1 MEVSPI
7 AYFFYA
13 VAPLS
18 LFVLLWFLW
27 HCRHYIRAGGICAPT
42 EESKAAA
49 AAEEEERK
57 KKRAKRKRRKKKKK
71 EKDPR
76 KKYLIRDLCG
86 GYREVL

>member
-27 HCRHYIRAGGICAPT
+27 PCRPYISAGGICAPT

>member
-1 MEVSPI
+1 MEVSPL